1 MAGHSSSD
9 LNLDR
14 GASADVKSYYLGLYS
29 TWLDAASGYYFDGV
43 VKLNRFD
50 NSSEVTL
57 SDGKRTK
64 GDYDNLGLGVSA
76 EFGRHVELGN
86 GYFVEPYTQWS
97 AVSIEGKDYQLD
109 NGLRANSDDT
119 RSLLG
124 KVGATVGRTYDLGQ
138 GASLSHTCAWHTLMS
153 SSTVTTS
160 KSMTTVSTT
169 TCPAHVVNWGRGWR
183 YHLTSGCNCMP
194 ISTTAMVNTL
204 NSPGGRMS
212 GCATAG
218 EALVQGRHWAY
229 PFFSPLSQ
237 ETAMDNADIVRVR
250 VANAL
255 PAPTAPAALP
265 NIPGGVP
272 NLMPIKALAD
282 PVRLEFTLWQHS
294 RPTPTEPESVE
305 IFCEGVKVGDRRWTQ
320 PLPESERFVEITPD
334 CFSEGTLQFHYV
346 GHVYNASEL
355 RSDDL
360 TLTVD
365 KTPPVLGAN
374 NGRLQFPELGD
385 SDLTEDFLLTHG
397 NRLLA

>member
-1 MAGHSSSD
+1 
-9 LNLDR
+9 
-14 GASADVKSYYLGLYS
+14 
-29 TWLDAASGYYFDGV
+29 
-43 VKLNRFD
+43 
-50 NSSEVTL
+50 
-57 SDGKRTK
+57 
-64 GDYDNLGLGVSA
+64 
-76 EFGRHVELGN
+76 
-86 GYFVEPYTQWS
+86 
-97 AVSIEGKDYQLD
+97 
-109 NGLRANSDDT
+109 
-119 RSLLG
+119 
-124 KVGATVGRTYDLGQ
+124 
-138 GASLSHTCAWHTLMS
+138 
-153 SSTVTTS
+153 
-160 KSMTTVSTT
+160 
-169 TCPAHVVNWGRGWR
+169 
-183 YHLTSGCNCMP
+183 
-194 ISTTAMVNTL
+194 
-204 NSPGGRMS
+204 
-212 GCATAG
+212 
-218 EALVQGRHWAY
+218 
-229 PFFSPLSQ
+229 
-237 ETAMDNADIVRVR
+237 MDNADIVRVR

-374 NGRLQFPELGD
+374 NGRSPALPPWQHRQQAL
-385 SDLTEDFLLTHG
+385 SISM
-397 NRLLA
+397 AQ